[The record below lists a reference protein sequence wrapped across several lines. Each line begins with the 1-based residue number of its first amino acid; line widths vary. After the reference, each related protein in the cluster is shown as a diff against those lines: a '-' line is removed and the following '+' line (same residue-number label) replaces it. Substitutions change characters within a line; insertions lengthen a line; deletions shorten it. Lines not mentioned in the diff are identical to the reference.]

1 MTRALSMVTGRSEL
15 MVRLLEAEG
24 VLDAILDLVAAL
36 SSLPF

>member
-15 MVRLLEAEG
+15 LVRFLEAEG
-24 VLDAILDLVAAL
+24 LLDAVIDLVTAL